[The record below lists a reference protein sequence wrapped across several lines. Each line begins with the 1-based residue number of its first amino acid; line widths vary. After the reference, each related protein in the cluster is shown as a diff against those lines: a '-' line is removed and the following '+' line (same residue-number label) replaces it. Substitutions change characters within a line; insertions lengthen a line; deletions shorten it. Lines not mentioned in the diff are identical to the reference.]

1 MERGFS
7 LQVRNALMANKRY
20 LVLIFAI
27 VIIAII
33 FVSSF
38 ATMGASKSSSAS
50 IASKKP
56 FYVGVTYC
64 GNSAIE
70 AEALIDKVKNYTNL
84 FVLQSGTLML
94 NFTATEQICDYA
106 VNSGLNFILYYSSNG
121 LGNNLDSFLN
131 EAKSRWGSH
140 YLGVYFNDEPAGH
153 LLDSIS
159 FSLNGNNTNII
170 IDRNI
175 DSVSSFVNP
184 NLIIAR
190 NTNSVWFTETSG
202 SNATSKYTSNQ
213 YNFFMPSGIAAV
225 TSIPFTIN
233 FGLIPVGN
241 TTSANNQTAGGTPL
255 TPYQTIYYPNGTI
268 CYVISPTLF
277 YNYEPNGRV
286 LDENGQVVTNQG
298 NISQF
303 QSYQQVW
310 NLNPL
315 LNDTDIA
322 NLYVSNL
329 QSTLSSIGNQS
340 YVKLFTSDYALYWF
354 DYQGGYN
361 TVFAELFGQQ
371 TDAQTL
377 ALVRGAADMQ
387 GKSWGVM
394 IEPASQSP
402 LNLQTGDQI
411 YNELHQAYED
421 GAEYGVVFNYAPN
434 SNSTSGLL
442 QDEQF
447 NAIQRF
453 WTNVVQNPKLTNNV
467 KGQDALVL
475 PSDYGSGLRSPTD
488 AIWGLWQPDRSLQIW
503 NAVQQSLAKYGS
515 KLDIVYFDPNFEIAG
530 KYQHIIYWNQTTD

>member
-1 MERGFS
+1 MQF
-7 LQVRNALMANKRY
+7 RNALMANKRRV
-20 LVLIFAI
+20 VLASSI
-27 VIIAII
+27 VIITII
-33 FVSSF
+33 VVSSF
-38 ATMGASKSSSAS
+38 AAMETSKSPSAS

-64 GNSAIE
+64 GSSTIE

-106 VNSGLNFILYYSSNG
+106 VNSGLNVILCYTTNCG
-121 LGNNLDSFLN
+121 VFNIDLFLN
-131 EAKSRWGSH
+131 EAQSRWGSH

-159 FSLNGNNTNII
+159 FSLNGNNTNIT

-175 DSVSSFVNP
+175 DSISSFVDP

-202 SNATSKYTSNQ
+202 SNATSKYTSSQ

-225 TSIPFTIN
+225 TSMPFMIN
-233 FGLIPVGN
+233 LGLIPVGN
-241 TTSANNQTAGGTPL
+241 TTSANNQTASGTPV

-268 CYVISPTLF
+268 CYVASPTLF

-303 QSYQQVW
+303 LSYQQVW

-322 NLYVSNL
+322 NLYVNNL
-329 QSTLSSIGNQS
+329 QNTLSSIGNQS
-340 YVKLFTSDYALYWF
+340 DVKLFTSDYGLYWF
-354 DYQGGYN
+354 DYLAGYN

-377 ALVRGAADMQ
+377 ASIRGAADMQ

-411 YNELHQAYED
+411 SHELQQAYED

-434 SNSTSGLL
+434 SNSSSGFL

-453 WTNVVQNPKLTNNV
+453 WTNVVQNPKVTNNV

-475 PSDYGSGLRSPTD
+475 PNDYGSGLRSPTD
-488 AIWGLWQPDRSLQIW
+488 SVWAIWHPDNSRQVW
-503 NAVQQSLAKYGS
+503 NSVQASLAKYGS
-515 KLDIVYFDPNFEIAG
+515 KLDIVYNAPNASTTG
-530 KYQHIIYWNQTTD
+530 KFQHIIYWNQTID